1 MNNKLAVL
9 ISGRYRNFDETWP
22 ANKVI
27 LDSLKIPYEIFFH
40 TWSEN
45 PNTNLDFLKT
55 EYANRF
61 YFSFYAKKYS
71 DFNKKMI
78 TNKIE
83 RDFSFRSVQISEFK
97 ETKIAKEFNL
107 GNSNTNKLYRV
118 QLNSCGMYLG
128 IDATIR
134 EMLKDSTYTHFL
146 RLRTDFILDISTIRA
161 LFDFDLAFY
170 GQLLPAAEGP
180 VGDQCYGGSL
190 VTARFMLETLPT
202 LKKIT
207 SGQDWNLRDPVA
219 LGENIIRITLK
230 HFRGS
235 VRIGYFNGSGLIE
248 RPKIIKDLD
257 VNKTKFFCRVLRHNV
272 NVFSSK
278 LWRVTKLGSS

>member
-1 MNNKLAVL
+1 MNKKLAVL
-9 ISGRYRNFDETWP
+9 ISGSYRNFDETWH
-22 ANKVI
+22 ANKII

-45 PNTNLDFLKT
+45 PNINLDFLKT

-71 DFNKKMI
+71 DFNKSILTK
-78 TNKIE
+78 KIE
-83 RDFSFRSVQISEFK
+83 RDFPFRSVQVSDFE
-97 ETKIAKEFNL
+97 EVKIAKKFYL
-107 GNSNTNKLYRV
+107 GNSSTNELYRV
-118 QLNSCGMYLG
+118 HLNSCGMYLG
-128 IDATIR
+128 IDAVIS
-134 EMLKDSTYTHFL
+134 EMSKDSTYTHFL
-146 RLRTDFILDISTIRA
+146 RLRTDFILEISTIRA
-161 LFDFDLAFY
+161 IFDFDLAFY

-190 VTARFMLETLPT
+190 DTASFMLGTLPT
-202 LKKIT
+202 LQKIT

-230 HFRGS
+230 PFRQS
-235 VRIGYFNGSGLIE
+235 VRIGFFNGSGRIE
-248 RPKIIKDLD
+248 RPKIIKDLN

-272 NVFSSK
+272 NVLSNK
-278 LWRVTKLGSS
+278 LRRVTKLGSS